1 MKKGWPTGSW
11 RVVGS
16 LLIAAAFLILAATF
30 ANAADQ
36 TVGLSASD
44 KPPPK
49 EIAESI
55 RSTLEARAVTLLVD
69 QKPALEI
76 WLRQEVPLKSG
87 GEKEPLAS
95 IGETTLLGA
104 VSVQG
109 SLTDYKGNDVPKGAY
124 TV

>member
-1 MKKGWPTGSW
+1 MKKGRPTGSW

-16 LLIAAAFLILAATF
+16 LLIAAASLLQANLAG
-30 ANAADQ
+30 AAEQ

-109 SLTDYKGNDVPKGAY
+109 SLTD
-124 TV
+124 